1 MGIKYTKDEDL
12 AFLEYCSEEDIEQ
25 LAKILIYDGKGN
37 ERLTSQIMSDEN
49 FKKLN
54 GSPDQWRKSW
64 KLVAGELQH
73 FGGDTIVNLFRQK
86 GVPYRRI
93 LKDTC
98 KKQGVGF
105 ENKKPTWE
113 IEKELIEDFVK
124 NILEKMTEEE
134 RDEVLK
140 SMNFREFT
148 GKKFDWRNMSS
159 TPFWGGAAAGAWYAW
174 AASVSMAAFAPAVIS
189 RVGIAGVSMFVAQR
203 GAASLVNPIVGVALT
218 VPAVS
223 GTAYRVTVPAT
234 IQIAYM
240 RQKYL
245 NKDRFE

>member
-73 FGGDTIVNLFRQK
+73 FGGDTIANLFRQK
-86 GVPYRRI
+86 GVPYRKI

-105 ENKKPTWE
+105 KKKKPTWE

-124 NILEKMTEEE
+124 KVLNKMTEEE
-134 RDEVLK
+134 RYEVLK
-140 SMNFREFT
+140 SMKFREFT
-148 GKKFDWRNMSS
+148 GKNFDWRTMSY
-159 TPFWGGAAAGAWYAW
+159 TALLGGAGAGAWYAW
-174 AASVSMAAFAPAVIS
+174 AASAATAAFAPAVLS
-189 RVGIAGVSMFVAQR
+189 RAGIAGVSMIVAQR
-203 GAASLVNPIVGVALT
+203 GASFFNPLVGVALT

-240 RQKYL
+240 RQKYM